1 MKQWPT
7 QGNMISKQETANEY
21 ISTYDPHDGH
31 KDKSLMDWLV
41 CHCSPNTHVVY
52 HTYDD
57 SYWPQPNTNDVGYQ
71 RTNMD
76 LYSPRKQ
83 ICYR

>member
-7 QGNMISKQETANEY
+7 QRNTISKQETANEY

-57 SYWPQPNTNDVGYQ
+57 SHWPQPNTNDVCTVLASKYVTD
-71 RTNMD
+71 RIMED
-76 LYSPRKQ
+76 
-83 ICYR
+83 